1 MSDLNKEQR
10 KNEEYDELSKKL
22 DGVLNLITL
31 GSKDVLQIEDVVILT
46 GLSKSHIY
54 RLTSSKKIPHSKP
67 TGGFIYFKKSDVEEW
82 MLKNR
87 ILTVDEIDAKSSTY
101 ISTRSQKKK

>member
-1 MSDLNKEQR
+1 MSDLKKEQQI
-10 KNEEYDELSKKL
+10 NDELNEKL
-22 DGVLNLITL
+22 DCILKIVTL
-31 GSKDVLQIEDVVILT
+31 GSKNILQIEDVVILT